1 MRSVAEAPGS
11 GTKRLVLF
19 LALGA
24 GAADAIII
32 VGFQVLTAAQ
42 TGNTILL
49 ATALAQ
55 GQWHAGLASGLSV
68 AGFVTGALAG
78 SWLLVRESL
87 PVARVLALEFGMI
100 VAVTVGWLLGS
111 SAHPSADLVIV
122 TATASAM
129 GLQSAV
135 MLHQRT
141 SSTTYV
147 TGVLAAFARQ
157 VVSAPAGVSPGAP
170 DARFEGGVWL
180 VYFAGAIGGAWL
192 YSQFGVPALLLS
204 AACIAAASLI
214 AAREA
219 RSV

>member
-1 MRSVAEAPGS
+1 MRGVAEAPGP
-11 GTKRLVLF
+11 GTKRLVML

-55 GQWHAGLASGLSV
+55 GQWHTGLASGLSV

-87 PVARVLALEFGMI
+87 TVARVLALEFGML
-100 VAVTVGWLLGS
+100 VAVAVGWLLGS
-111 SAHPSADLVIV
+111 PAHPAADLVIV

-135 MLHQRT
+135 MLHQKT

-147 TGVLAAFARQ
+147 TGVLAAFARHA
-157 VVSAPAGVSPGAP
+157 VSAPGAAASGAP

-180 VYFAGAIGGAWL
+180 VYFAGAIAGAWL
-192 YSQFGVPALLLS
+192 YSHFGVPALFLS
-204 AACIAAASLI
+204 AACIAVASLV

-219 RSV
+219 RND

>member
-1 MRSVAEAPGS
+1 MRGVAEAPGP
-11 GTKRLVLF
+11 GTKRLVML

-55 GQWHAGLASGLSV
+55 GQWHTGLASGLSV

-78 SWLLVRESL
+78 SWLLVRDGL
-87 PVARVLALEFGMI
+87 TVARVLALEFGML
-100 VAVTVGWLLGS
+100 VAVAVGWLLGS
-111 SAHPSADLVIV
+111 PAHPAADLVLV
-122 TATASAM
+122 AATASAM

-147 TGVLAAFARQ
+147 TGVLAAFARHA
-157 VVSAPAGVSPGAP
+157 VSAPGAAASDAT

-180 VYFAGAIGGAWL
+180 VYFSGAIAGAWL
-192 YSQFGVPALLLS
+192 YSLFGVPALFLS
-204 AACIAAASLI
+204 AACIAVSSLV

-219 RSV
+219 RIG